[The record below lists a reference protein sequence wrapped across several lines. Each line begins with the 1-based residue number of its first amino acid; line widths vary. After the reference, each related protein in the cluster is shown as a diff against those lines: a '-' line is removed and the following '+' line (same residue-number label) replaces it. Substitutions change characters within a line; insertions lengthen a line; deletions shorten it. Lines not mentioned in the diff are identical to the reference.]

1 MMRAGRGPRHSGEP
15 NGFPKWRTPGA
26 RVTLRGRHLT
36 PPEETVSIPRTSR
49 LRRAVTALLLST
61 ALVAGGTACESGAGG
76 SRGQREDVPVSVAAQ
91 TAADEALAAQ
101 EFTAQEFTA
110 QEVAGQAAADEP
122 VAAEPSP
129 STSAQKQ
136 KFAKTR
142 FVANAGL
149 AAGATYQWI
158 IKPYRA
164 GKFKKGAKGR
174 TFALIK
180 AGLAGAFAYNRLK
193 AASEN
198 AKGDPL
204 LSKAMAPLAA
214 GIASLKGL
222 GSKLRSGDAGGAD
235 ISSSE
240 SVINNVKGAGQSAG
254 ATVTDKVPSVSQLTG
269 G

>member
-1 MMRAGRGPRHSGEP
+1 MSLP
-15 NGFPKWRTPGA
+15 T
-26 RVTLRGRHLT
+26 
-36 PPEETVSIPRTSR
+36 TVRF
-49 LRRAVTALLLST
+49 RRALTAVALST
-61 ALVAGGTACESGAGG
+61 ALLAGATACGGA
-76 SRGQREDVPVSVAAQ
+76 SAGQGRQEEISSAAVADLA
-91 TAADEALAAQ
+91 ALAAA
-101 EFTAQEFTA
+101 EP
-110 QEVAGQAAADEP
+110 AAAEEDDL
-122 VAAEPSP
+122 AAATPSP
-129 STSAQKQ
+129 STEAEKQ

-158 IKPYRA
+158 IKPYQA

-174 TFALIK
+174 TFALVK

-204 LSKAMAPLAA
+204 LSKAMGPLTA

-222 GSKLRSGDAGGAD
+222 GSKLRKGQAGDAD
-235 ISSSE
+235 ISSFQD
-240 SVINNVKGAGQSAG
+240 VINGVKQAGQSAG
-254 ATVTDKVPSVSQLTG
+254 ATVTDKVPSASQLSG

>member
-1 MMRAGRGPRHSGEP
+1 MRVP
-15 NGFPKWRTPGA
+15 T
-26 RVTLRGRHLT
+26 
-36 PPEETVSIPRTSR
+36 TVRF
-49 LRRAVTALLLST
+49 RRAVTAVLLST
-61 ALVAGGTACESGAGG
+61 SLLAGATACGTGG
-76 SRGQREDVPVSVAAQ
+76 DRGRREEVSSAA
-91 TAADEALAAQ
+91 TAAELAALA
-101 EFTAQEFTA
+101 
-110 QEVAGQAAADEP
+110 VAEPEAAEADELAAATPE
-122 VAAEPSP
+122 P
-129 STSAQKQ
+129 STSAERE

-193 AASEN
+193 AAADN

-204 LSKAMAPLAA
+204 LSKAMGPLTA
-214 GIASLKGL
+214 GIDSLKNLSG
-222 GSKLRSGDAGGAD
+222 KLRKGDAGDAD
-235 ISSSE
+235 ISSFE
-240 SVINNVKGAGQSAG
+240 NVINGVKEAGKSAG
-254 ATVTDKVPSVSQLTG
+254 APVTDKVPSVSQLG

>member
-1 MMRAGRGPRHSGEP
+1 MSVP
-15 NGFPKWRTPGA
+15 T
-26 RVTLRGRHLT
+26 
-36 PPEETVSIPRTSR
+36 TVRF
-49 LRRAVTALLLST
+49 RRALTAVVLST
-61 ALVAGGTACESGAGG
+61 ALMAGATACGSDGG
-76 SRGQREDVPVSVAAQ
+76 GDRGQREEFSSASVAELA
-91 TAADEALAAQ
+91 ALAAA
-101 EFTAQEFTA
+101 EP
-110 QEVAGQAAADEP
+110 AAVEADEL
-122 VAAEPSP
+122 AAPTPSP
-129 STSAQKQ
+129 STSAEKQ

-193 AASEN
+193 AASNN

-204 LSKAMAPLAA
+204 LSKAMVPLTA
-214 GIASLKGL
+214 GIESLKGL
-222 GSKLRSGDAGGAD
+222 GSKLRKGQAGDAD
-235 ISSSE
+235 ISSFDN
-240 SVINNVKGAGQSAG
+240 VINGVKEAGKSAG
-254 ATVTDKVPSVSQLTG
+254 AEVVDKVPSTSQLSG